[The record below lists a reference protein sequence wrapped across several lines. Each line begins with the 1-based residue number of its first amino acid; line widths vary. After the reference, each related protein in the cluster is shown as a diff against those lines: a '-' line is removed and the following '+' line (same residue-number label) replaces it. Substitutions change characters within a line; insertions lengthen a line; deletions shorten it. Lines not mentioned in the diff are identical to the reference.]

1 MLNISN
7 SQNRRCH
14 LSMLAEAFHE
24 LLTYKSPASYKAS
37 VGSSEYDHIFIT
49 ETLARLS
56 NSFPRFLA
64 GPDDEMTQPELY
76 YFETISLLC
85 TLMSLCIDFDRSSDI
100 SDALYQITE
109 ALGLTLENQRSQ
121 ILHSEKSS
129 IERTVTM
136 LGSMHNIAM
145 LRDTTAAIK
154 LAAQWILNH
163 NEKEKARD
171 RSGKTSLPKEL
182 ASKIKDLQ
190 TAAEKS
196 IKEGQGWISE
206 LKTEVMS
213 RDFEPKLKRW
223 VLEDEDAIK
232 SILTMDS
239 LPGLIDSWQL
249 NVKGWLQ
256 VKWA

>member
-1 MLNISN
+1 MLTES
-7 SQNRRCH
+7 
-14 LSMLAEAFHE
+14 FHE
-24 LLTYKSPASYKAS
+24 LLTYKPPASYKVSAANS
-37 VGSSEYDHIFIT
+37 DYDHTFT
-49 ETLARLS
+49 VETLARLS

-64 GPDDEMTQPELY
+64 GPDDEMTQSELL
-76 YFETISLLC
+76 YFEAVSLLC

-100 SDALYQITE
+100 SDTLHQILD
-109 ALGLTLENQRSQ
+109 AVKLTLENQRSQ
-121 ILHSEKSS
+121 ILYNGESS
-129 IERTVTM
+129 IERTVTL

-154 LAAQWILNH
+154 LGAQWVLNH

-171 RSGKTSLPKEL
+171 RSGKSSLPKEL

-190 TAAEKS
+190 TAAEAI
-196 IKEGQGWISE
+196 IKEGQGWISG

-223 VLEDEDAIK
+223 VLEDEDEIK

-239 LPGLIDSWQL
+239 LPGLIESWQL

>member
-1 MLNISN
+1 
-7 SQNRRCH
+7 
-14 LSMLAEAFHE
+14 LAEAFHE

-37 VGSSEYDHIFIT
+37 AGSSEYDHIFIS

-64 GPDDEMTQPELY
+64 GPDNEMTQPELC
-76 YFETISLLC
+76 YFETVSLLC

-100 SDALYQITE
+100 AEALQQITDALS
-109 ALGLTLENQRSQ
+109 LSLENQRSQ
-121 ILHSEKSS
+121 ISHSEKSS
-129 IERTVTM
+129 IERTLTM

-145 LRDTTAAIK
+145 LRDATAAIK

-171 RSGKTSLPKEL
+171 RSGRSSLPKEL

-196 IKEGQGWISE
+196 IKEGQAWIAE
-206 LKTEVMS
+206 LKTETLS
-213 RDFEPKLKRW
+213 RDFESHLKKW
-223 VLEDEDAIK
+223 VLEGEDAIK
-232 SILTMDS
+232 SILTTDS

>member
-1 MLNISN
+1 
-7 SQNRRCH
+7 
-14 LSMLAEAFHE
+14 MLAEAFHE

-37 VGSSEYDHIFIT
+37 AGSSEYDHIFIT

-64 GPDDEMTQPELY
+64 GPDDEMTQPELC

-100 SDALYQITE
+100 TDALHQITD
-109 ALGLTLENQRSQ
+109 ALSSSLENQRGQ
-121 ILHSEKSS
+121 ILHSEKPS
-129 IERTVTM
+129 IERTLTM

-145 LRDTTAAIK
+145 LRDSTAAIK
-154 LAAQWILNH
+154 LAAQWILSH

-171 RSGKTSLPKEL
+171 RSGKSSLPKEL

-190 TAAEKS
+190 TAAERS
-196 IKEGQGWISE
+196 IKEGQVWIAE
-206 LKTEVMS
+206 LKTETMS
-213 RDFEPKLKRW
+213 RDFEPKLKKW
-223 VLEDEDAIK
+223 VLEDEGAIK

-239 LPGLIDSWQL
+239 LSGLIDSWQS

>member
-1 MLNISN
+1 
-7 SQNRRCH
+7 
-14 LSMLAEAFHE
+14 MLAEAFHE

-37 VGSSEYDHIFIT
+37 AGSSEYDHVFIT

-64 GPDDEMTQPELY
+64 GPDNEMTQPELL

-100 SDALYQITE
+100 AVALHQMTDALS
-109 ALGLTLENQRSQ
+109 LSLENQRSQ
-121 ILHSEKSS
+121 ILHSENPS
-129 IERTVTM
+129 IERTLTM

-145 LRDTTAAIK
+145 LRDSTAATK

-171 RSGKTSLPKEL
+171 RSGKSSFPKEL

-190 TAAEKS
+190 TVAEKS
-196 IKEGQGWISE
+196 IKEGQAWISE
-206 LKTEVMS
+206 LKTEAMS
-213 RDFEPKLKRW
+213 RDFEPKLKQW

-249 NVKGWLQ
+249 NVKGWQQ